1 MKSEQLIP
9 GVMAHIQKAL
19 HDVAEQQI
27 QDAVK
32 EFEAKA
38 RRAIAGTVMATID
51 AAYTVERHGFD
62 LRITVRLP
70 RAEAG

>member
-1 MKSEQLIP
+1 MKPEQLIP

-38 RRAIAGTVMATID
+38 RRANPARGTPST
-51 AAYTVERHGFD
+51 TTNRK
-62 LRITVRLP
+62 
-70 RAEAG
+70 